1 MYYFLIVQVLCGF
14 FSAFVAARKGRE
26 PVRWWFVGALLPV
39 VGVVLSL
46 KAEEA
51 NADEPVTLGAPASP
65 AKSKGRVRPSRC
77 CRSYIPDCLG
87 CPYFRRR
94 LFSGEQ
100 RDGLKGRCQYFDID
114 LVEEPS
120 RNRRHATARKD

>member
-14 FSAFVAARKGRE
+14 FSAFVAARKG
-26 PVRWWFVGALLPV
+26 P
-39 VGVVLSL
+39 
-46 KAEEA
+46 
-51 NADEPVTLGAPASP
+51 DEPVTLGAPASP